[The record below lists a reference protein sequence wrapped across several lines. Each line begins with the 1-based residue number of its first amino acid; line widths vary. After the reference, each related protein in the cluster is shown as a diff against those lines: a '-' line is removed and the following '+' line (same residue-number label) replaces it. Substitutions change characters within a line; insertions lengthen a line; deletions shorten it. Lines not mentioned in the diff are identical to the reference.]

1 MLVFDAATGAPL
13 VLMDG
18 TYITAVRTAA
28 DSALATQLL
37 ARPEAEVLTIVG
49 TGVQAKTHAQAI
61 PRVRPVKEIRIT
73 KQ

>member
-1 MLVFDAATGAPL
+1 VLVFDAATGAPL

-18 TYITAVRTAA
+18 TYITAG
-28 DSALATQLL
+28 SALATQLL